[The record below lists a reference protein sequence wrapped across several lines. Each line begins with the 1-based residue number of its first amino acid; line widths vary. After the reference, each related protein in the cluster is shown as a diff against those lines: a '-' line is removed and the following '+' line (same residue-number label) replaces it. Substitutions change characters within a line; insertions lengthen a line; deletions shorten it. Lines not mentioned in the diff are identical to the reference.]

1 MNERLLDLGLFILVL
16 CIIIQIVYKSCIFNC
31 TCGYW
36 CTAVTRP
43 STAAYSRSPLLAV
56 FQGHVA
62 TFPPPRCTG
71 LYTVSWCTTLRR
83 THSGCTVLHCTL
95 LNVLHFTLRFSVLH
109 YTAFGCTAPLCTFLH
124 SLYCTVVHYTVLGG
138 GGDAACGPGLPL
150 LLGLSFDR
158 FI

>member
-1 MNERLLDLGLFILVL
+1 MCKLNVLNERLLDLGLFILVL

-62 TFPPPRCTG
+62 TFPPPPV
-71 LYTVSWCTTLRR
+71 YWIV
-83 THSGCTVLHCTL
+83 HCL
-95 LNVLHFTLRFSVLH
+95 MVH
-109 YTAFGCTAPLCTFLH
+109 YTAPH
-124 SLYCTVVHYTVLGG
+124 SLRVHCLALYFTAMCCTSLQEIQTAWTAVIFG
-138 GGDAACGPGLPL
+138 L
-150 LLGLSFDR
+150 LLSFCKHGGVMQQIR
-158 FI
+158 RGMSE